1 MFEKGQS
8 EEERAAFAAGS
19 LAGSWFVFKL
29 SKTRG
34 TRSSGAAPCPVLL
47 NFSQDERICNGSHK
61 LLLFFHLV
69 VMIMNLP
76 RMHRVRKVVFHQNSV
91 KSVCLS
97 NCEIKS
103 LTF

>member
-29 SKTRG
+29 SKPRG
-34 TRSSGAAPCPVLL
+34 TRSSGAAPCPVLV

-61 LLLFFHLV
+61 LTHKLFFHLV
-69 VMIMNLP
+69 VMINELAS
-76 RMHRVRKVVFHQNSV
+76 HASSKEGCVSSKLCE
-91 KSVCLS
+91 KCLF
-97 NCEIKS
+97 EQ
-103 LTF
+103 L